1 MTRDTIDRVFLLDAN
16 ALGYWRG
23 TSVRMCTATSGAT
36 CTTCCASIRATA
48 ATTWRT
54 RRASLSATRRACR
67 RSTEDEVLVAHL
79 SRTDAYPAALFPR
92 CMPPTRSYAQFLWN
106 RLNAEKSVPPDERR
120 LWWQTT
126 LALAA
131 KLMDERAGNIPQ
143 LALEGRVELAIMAA
157 LDDAWRDHI
166 VDPATE
172 RRKGRTYDY
181 EHKSLVD
188 CPFVPALAAPQTT
201 ANLVLWRAL
210 TAMKRVDE
218 KKSGGGGVRGHDI
231 GGLSRQPHR
240 QPTIMTPFV
249 EALIGN
255 YEAVV
260 ATRGARPRHSEEDE
274 AEVRRIMWPPEG
286 YKPHFSTMRSPSC
299 WSPTR
304 RREPRGE
311 ADTQ

>member
-1 MTRDTIDRVFLLDAN
+1 MFEADRKRVASGTTALVTRDIIDRVFLLDAN

-23 TSVRMCTATSGAT
+23 YLGADVYVDFWRYLYDLLRVDPRDRRNDLAHSPRLFVGYPSRVPTPTA
-36 CTTCCASIRATA
+36 
-48 ATTWRT
+48 
-54 RRASLSATRRACR
+54 
-67 RSTEDEVLVAHL
+67 DEVLVAHL
-79 SRTDAYPAALFPR
+79 SRTDAYSPALFPAVHA
-92 CMPPTRSYAQFLWN
+92 PTRSYAQFLWN

-188 CPFVPALAAPQTT
+188 CPFVPALGAPQTT
-201 ANLVLWRAL
+201 ANLVLWCAL
-210 TAMKRVDE
+210 
-218 KKSGGGGVRGHDI
+218 
-231 GGLSRQPHR
+231 HR
-240 QPTIMTPFV
+240 N
-249 EALIGN
+249 E
-255 YEAVV
+255 
-260 ATRGARPRHSEEDE
+260 
-274 AEVRRIMWPPEG
+274 
-286 YKPHFSTMRSPSC
+286 
-299 WSPTR
+299 TR
-304 RREPRGE
+304 RREKKGRRRRSWP
-311 ADTQ
+311 